1 MRTVLVTLSGTH
13 GTGKSTNAGKCYY
26 LLNKQG
32 LRFSYLR
39 HQDLL
44 DPLGFILRRAARIL
58 RFRSTIDFERIAPVR
73 AISSAYY
80 LFIYLPLLTGG
91 IRARKLL
98 GYSTVADRYVY
109 DLMAGSWGNGKSV
122 PLEKLLLRILPKPDV
137 SFVFDADVKRILA
150 DRPEHTFEYIVN
162 EKAQYSKLVSVFG
175 LKRISTDNPPDAV
188 WSSILH
194 DVEAAFAQQDHG
206 KRQDL
211 GARH

>member
-58 RFRSTIDFERIAPVR
+58 RFKNTSSFERIAPVR
-73 AISSAYY
+73 VVSSTYY
-80 LFIYLPLLTGG
+80 LFIYLPILAGG
-91 IRARKLL
+91 IKLRKLL
-98 GYSTVADRYVY
+98 GYSTVADRYLY
-109 DLMAGSWGNGKSV
+109 DLMAGSWGNGMSV
-122 PLEKLLLRILPKPDV
+122 PLEKLLLRIVPRPDV

-175 LKRISTDNPPDAV
+175 LKRVSTDNPPEAV
-188 WSSILH
+188 WNSILH
-194 DVEAAFAQQDHG
+194 DIEAAFSRDDHAR
-206 KRQDL
+206 KSRL
-211 GARH
+211 GG

>member
-1 MRTVLVTLSGTH
+1 MKTRTVLVTLSGTH

-44 DPLGFILRRAARIL
+44 DPLGFVLRRAARIL
-58 RFRSTIDFERIAPVR
+58 GFKSTTDFERIEPVR
-73 AISSAYY
+73 ILSSVYY
-80 LFIYLPLLTGG
+80 LFIYLPFLAGG

-98 GYSTVADRYVY
+98 GYSTVADRYLY
-109 DLMAGSWGNGKSV
+109 DLIAGSWGNGMSV
-122 PLEKLLLRILPKPDV
+122 PLENLLLRIVPRPDV

-150 DRPEHTFEYIVN
+150 DRPEHSFEYIVN

-175 LKRISTDNPPDAV
+175 LTRVSTDNPPEAV
-188 WSSILH
+188 WNSILH
-194 DVEAAFAQQDHG
+194 DIEAAFSRDDQGRRPGLSA
-206 KRQDL
+206 
-211 GARH
+211 

>member
-58 RFRSTIDFERIAPVR
+58 RFKSTTDFERMAPVR
-73 AISSAYY
+73 VLSSAYY
-80 LFIYLPLLTGG
+80 LFIYLAFLAGG
-91 IRARKLL
+91 IKIRKLL

-109 DLMAGSWGNGKSV
+109 DLMAGSWGNGMNV
-122 PLEKLLLRILPKPDV
+122 PLERLLLRIVPQPDV

-150 DRPEHTFEYIVN
+150 DRPEHTFEYIMN
-162 EKAQYSKLVSVFG
+162 EKAQYNKLVSAFG
-175 LKRISTDNPPDAV
+175 LKRISTDDPPEAV
-188 WSSILH
+188 WNSILH
-194 DVEAAFAQQDHG
+194 DIEAAFSQQDHG
-206 KRQDL
+206 RRSNL
-211 GARH
+211 GA

>member
-1 MRTVLVTLSGTH
+1 MVTLSGTH

-58 RFRSTIDFERIAPVR
+58 RFKNTSSFERIAPVR
-73 AISSAYY
+73 VVSSTYY
-80 LFIYLPLLTGG
+80 LFIYLPFLAGG
-91 IRARKLL
+91 IKLRKLL
-98 GYSTVADRYVY
+98 GYSTVADRYLY
-109 DLMAGSWGNGKSV
+109 DLMAGSWGNGMSV
-122 PLEKLLLRILPKPDV
+122 PLEKLLLRIVPRPDV

-175 LKRISTDNPPDAV
+175 LKRVSTDNPPEAV
-188 WSSILH
+188 WNSILH
-194 DVEAAFAQQDHG
+194 DIEAAFSRDDHAR
-206 KRQDL
+206 KSRL
-211 GARH
+211 GG

>member
-44 DPLGFILRRAARIL
+44 DPLGFVLRRAARIL
-58 RFRSTIDFERIAPVR
+58 GFKSTTDFERIEPVR
-73 AISSAYY
+73 VLSSIYY
-80 LFIYLPLLTGG
+80 LFIYLPFLAGG

-109 DLMAGSWGNGKSV
+109 DLMAGSWGNGMSI
-122 PLEKLLLRILPKPDV
+122 PLENLLFRILPRPDV

-150 DRPEHTFEYIVN
+150 DRPEHTFEYIMN
-162 EKAQYSKLVSVFG
+162 EKAQYLKLVGAFG
-175 LKRISTDNPPDAV
+175 LRRISTDDPPEAV
-188 WSSILH
+188 WNSILH
-194 DVEAAFAQQDHG
+194 DIEAALSRGDHG
-206 KRQDL
+206 RRPGL
-211 GARH
+211 GA

>member
-58 RFRSTIDFERIAPVR
+58 RFKDTTDFERLEPVR
-73 AISSAYY
+73 VLSSAYY
-80 LFIYLPLLTGG
+80 LFIYLPFLAGG
-91 IRARKLL
+91 IKIRELL

-109 DLMAGSWGNGKSV
+109 DLMAGSWGNGMNV
-122 PLEKLLLRILPKPDV
+122 PLEKLLLRIVPRPDV

-175 LKRISTDNPPDAV
+175 LRRISTDDPPDAV
-188 WSSILH
+188 WNSILH
-194 DVEAAFAQQDHG
+194 DIEAAFSQREHG
-206 KRQDL
+206 RRPYL

>member
-1 MRTVLVTLSGTH
+1 VTLSGTH

-58 RFRSTIDFERIAPVR
+58 RFKNTSSFERIAPVR
-73 AISSAYY
+73 VVSSTYY
-80 LFIYLPLLTGG
+80 LFIYLPFLAGG
-91 IRARKLL
+91 IKLRRLL
-98 GYSTVADRYVY
+98 GYSTVADRYLY
-109 DLMAGSWGNGKSV
+109 DLIAGSWGNGMSV
-122 PLEKLLLRILPKPDV
+122 PLEKLLLRIVPRPDV

-162 EKAQYSKLVSVFG
+162 EKAQYGKLVSVFG
-175 LKRISTDNPPDAV
+175 LKRVSTDNPPEAV
-188 WSSILH
+188 WNSILH
-194 DVEAAFAQQDHG
+194 DIEAAFSRDDQG
-206 KRQDL
+206 RKPGL
-211 GARH
+211 GT